1 MAKSLIRT
9 VDGIGIWVR
18 DDASFAEDKNIT
30 VGIIIAAIGFVM
42 LFSSVY
48 SYHVL
53 YIISNE
59 FFICLFCLSLIIMCM
74 SLNWLLGYNIVT
86 CYEVYPGSESGILI
100 PKTPDSKADQ
110 LAICKAAQEIE
121 FRCHE
126 IAAKRRELDRIA
138 GNCK

>member
-18 DDASFAEDKNIT
+18 DDASFAEDKNNLI
-30 VGIIIAAIGFVM
+30 GIVIGAIGVVF
-42 LFSSVY
+42 LLLSAYAKSTL
-48 SYHVL
+48 H
-53 YIISNE
+53 ISDE
-59 FFICLFCLSLIIMCM
+59 FFICLFGLSLFIMCM
-74 SLNWLLGYNIVT
+74 SLNWLLGYNIVA

-100 PKTPDSKADQ
+100 HKTTDSKADQ

-121 FRCHE
+121 SRCHE